1 MIESIKNVRKIEGHV
16 IAHHKM
22 VNTPPDTSKNITINH
37 KCDTLNIRMMTKPVS
52 EGGEG
57 CQVTVLIRMAIA
69 MITYFNE
76 KFPCDENHDTLLY
89 LKMAIDMQEK
99 RTKNRIKRGV
109 EGKNV
114 K

>member
-1 MIESIKNVRKIEGHV
+1 MINSIRSIKKIEGHEV
-16 IAHHKM
+16 SHYEEEQAPQDPISNIV
-22 VNTPPDTSKNITINH
+22 VNHGRDIISVK
-37 KCDTLNIRMMTKPVS
+37 MMTKPAS
-52 EGGEG
+52 EGGKG

-76 KFPCDENHDTLLY
+76 KFPCDENRDTLLY

-99 RTKNRIKRGV
+99 RTKNRISRGV
-109 EGKNV
+109 EGKDV